1 MDQGSTEPHLLLHPS
16 RELSRRTIGERSESC
31 RIEQFFDLS
40 RALARREAKK
50 LRHEVYVVVDA
61 ELQVQVLA
69 EALRHVRD
77 SGAHGAPVPH
87 LPHVAAER
95 VDLSPLYLL

>member
-1 MDQGSTEPHLLLHPS
+1 MDQGSTEPHLLLHSS
-16 RELSRRTIGERSESC
+16 RELSRRAIGERPQSC
-31 RIEQFFDLS
+31 GIEQFFDTAA
-40 RALARREAKK
+40 ALARREAKE

-77 SGAHGAPVPH
+77 PGAHGAPVPH

-95 VDLSPLYLL
+95 VDLSLLHFL